1 MEGCGDLLEMG
12 GGAGKPAADAL
23 LPAGDATGRF
33 DMRQQTER

>member
-1 MEGCGDLLEMG
+1 MEGCGDLLGMG

-33 DMRQQTER
+33 DLKQQTER